1 MLLLSAEIDLDHPLI
16 ILHLVERSIAE
27 NVSLVQNRDL
37 ASELTNENHVVLD
50 DNDRMLPSQTEKK
63 IPSLSRFLVGHAG
76 CRLINQEKLSV
87 LREQHADLEPLFLPV
102 SEISGLGFS
111 TVLETDDFQHF
122 EDTLALGGTHA
133 SEDRTPNAAA
143 AFKTKENIFE
153 DSVVGIDAWR

>member
-1 MLLLSAEIDLDHPLI
+1 METQRFSIASMVSGRTMLLLSAEIDLDHPLI

-37 ASELTNENHVVLD
+37 APELTNENHVVLD

-87 LREQHADLEPLFLPV
+87 LREQHADLEPLSARERDSRPW
-102 SEISGLGFS
+102 
-111 TVLETDDFQHF
+111 FQH
-122 EDTLALGGTHA
+122 G
-133 SEDRTPNAAA
+133 P
-143 AFKTKENIFE
+143 
-153 DSVVGIDAWR
+153 